1 MDKRHLSIESQ
12 LGAFPVYDY
21 RWIETSQI
29 DFTQKV
35 RTVCEMNDCG
45 MYGKRWVCPP
55 AIGTVQACIERAQSY
70 PKAFIF
76 STVAELSD
84 AFYFDASLKSRKMHE
99 DVTYRIKEIFE
110 SVYPD
115 VYVLSTGC
123 LTCPSCTY
131 PAASCRHP
139 DRAFSTIE
147 SHGIHIM
154 QLAKQLD
161 MDFDIGPQMVVYFSI
176 VFYSTEA

>member
-1 MDKRHLSIESQ
+1 LALETQ
-12 LGAFPVYDY
+12 LAAFPIYDY

-29 DFTQKV
+29 DFSEKV

-55 AIGTVQACIERAQSY
+55 AIGTVADVIQKLKNY
-70 PKAFIF
+70 PKAFVF

-99 DVTYRIKEIFE
+99 DVTYQVKEIFE
-110 SVYPD
+110 KTYPD
-115 VYVLSTGC
+115 VFVLSTGC
-123 LTCPSCTY
+123 LSCPSCTY
-131 PAASCRHP
+131 PEAPCRHP

-154 QLAKQLD
+154 QLAKKLA
-161 MDFDIGPQMVVYFSI
+161 MDFDFGPQAVVYFSI
-176 VFYSTEA
+176 IFYSTEA